1 MKNNK
6 DIFDL
11 LRDNEHKLDERPDGK
26 LWDRLEGRLDQS
38 AGPRVAGRNGFR
50 RWMSLAGVLLV
61 LIVAVWGVNLALE
74 KSTSDD
80 LYTEA
85 KAVAMPLE
93 LEEIGVYS
101 DENESYT
108 VAEYQKILSRLN
120 TSPILEG
127 DPSKKIRIQKSV
139 FASMS
144 ERSRQYIASVN
155 EMLETEKEL
164 SKTSEPKNNTEIL
177 ANNTSAGNSN
187 PTTTGTGDGAIA
199 FNDAVSSTPVDKL
212 DEVVVENYDDGI
224 ETDMNSTESEDEFK
238 DVAMTSAQTSPTPP
252 AAEYSV
258 EDSEIAAD
266 MAEEDVA
273 ILNTR
278 VNDIS
283 VAANSSQVGIQQFQ
297 WLLGQW
303 EAPVTPTYA
312 AEANDAY
319 DTYNKQARRAKESA
333 AKAKKQTAK
342 PAVNRS
348 VEEWKP
354 LDDFTIEGKGYL
366 VINGD
371 TTFTEKMQIKNIGTD
386 LYYVLALDNSGKT
399 VQYKLKTYTQEG
411 AVFENNAVA
420 FPNQVILQRNA
431 NNSNFTTLLQNSAPA
446 QINGEQQQYFQQ
458 RNYIKSEQ
466 VKRVMNRVDD

>member
-1 MKNNK
+1 MKNKK

-11 LRDNEHKLDERPDGK
+11 FRENEHKLDERPDGK

-38 AGPRVAGRNGFR
+38 AGPRVASRNGFR

-61 LIVAVWGVNLALE
+61 LVVAVWGVNIALE
-74 KSTSDD
+74 NRTPGD
-80 LYTEA
+80 LYAEA
-85 KAVAMPLE
+85 KTVAMPLE

-101 DENESYT
+101 DNETYT

-127 DPSKKIRIQKSV
+127 DPSKKIRIQKNV

-144 ERSRQYIASVN
+144 ERSKQYIASVN
-155 EMLETEKEL
+155 DMLETEKQL
-164 SKTSEPKNNTEIL
+164 SQASE
-177 ANNTSAGNSN
+177 ANNKSEVN
-187 PTTTGTGDGAIA
+187 TTTGYTNVDANNDGEGAIA
-199 FNDAVSSTPVDKL
+199 LNDVMGSSSADKL
-212 DEVVVENYDDGI
+212 DGVRL
-224 ETDMNSTESEDEFK
+224 ESDEDEMAGEMNPVEIAETEVK
-238 DVAMTSAQTSPTPP
+238 DVAVTSAPATAAPP
-252 AAEYSV
+252 GAEY
-258 EDSEIAAD
+258 EYGADDMETEAD
-266 MAEEDVA
+266 MAMEEVA

-278 VNDIS
+278 TNDIS
-283 VAANSSQVGIQQFQ
+283 VAANSAQVGIQQFQ

-312 AEANDAY
+312 DAGYDVRAESA
-319 DTYNKQARRAKESA
+319 KPSRKSKESA
-333 AKAKKQTAK
+333 RKAKKQQAK
-342 PAVNRS
+342 PASNRS

-366 VINGD
+366 VVNGD

-411 AVFENNAVA
+411 AIFENNEVA
-420 FPNQVILQRNA
+420 FPNQVILQRDL
-431 NNSNFTTLLQNSAPA
+431 NNRNFTTLLQNAAPA
-446 QINGEQQQYFQQ
+446 QINNEQQQYFQQ

-466 VKRVMNRVDD
+466 IKRVMNRVNE